1 MFKSIALAAVV
12 FASVSV
18 AQARP
23 STTKLTCAQAA
34 DLVQANGAIVLG
46 TGGHTYDRFVAHAG
60 YCGQGETLRPAWVPT
75 RDSASCFIGYT
86 CGQDNR
92 GDGGGINF

>member
-1 MFKSIALAAVV
+1 MFKAFALAAVA

-23 STTKLTCAQAA
+23 STTTMTCAQAA

-46 TGGHTYDRFVAHAG
+46 TGGHTYDRFVSHQG
-60 YCGQGETLRPAWVPT
+60 YCGIGEVTRPAWVPT

-86 CGQDNR
+86 CSQDNR
-92 GDGGGINF
+92 GGNGG